1 MPKIKFTKSE
11 LKSQRDS
18 LKQFQRFLP
27 TLQLKKQQLQLEI
40 RKCGEKM
47 AFVVGGEKKLF
58 GEMEAWFEIF
68 SDTAVSSMLSQ
79 VLVIKDVV
87 TSKANI
93 AGLDVSVFESIVFEE
108 AEYNLFTTPPALD
121 DALKFMRKS
130 ISFQVEK
137 DIIKKQ
143 IELISQELRITSQR
157 VNLFEK
163 IKIPETRENIRIIQI
178 YLGDQD
184 TAGVCRSKMAKKKMQ
199 EKAA

>member
-1 MPKIKFTKSE
+1 
-11 LKSQRDS
+11 
-18 LKQFQRFLP
+18 
-27 TLQLKKQQLQLEI
+27 
-40 RKCGEKM
+40 M
-47 AFVVGGEKKLF
+47 AFVIGGEKKLL

-68 SDTAVSSMLSQ
+68 SDAAVSSTLSQ
-79 VLVIKDVV
+79 ILDIKDIVL
-87 TSKANI
+87 SKANI

-137 DIIKKQ
+137 DVIKKQ
-143 IELISQELRITSQR
+143 IELISQELRVTSQR

-184 TAGVCRSKMAKKKMQ
+184 TAGVCRSKMQNKKMQ
-199 EKAA
+199 EKAALS